1 MIREKS
7 KMKKY
12 WLLVLMI
19 NLMILN
25 VFSQEEKI
33 SLWPNAIPNSQNS
46 DEKEVLNSER
56 ILWITKVQEPDI
68 SVYIPSK
75 QQATGQAVVICPG
88 GGYEGLAYDWE
99 GIDIAKWLNSKGIA
113 GIVLKYRLP
122 NSKSVNVSYE
132 APLQDAQRAMKLVRF
147 HAKEW
152 NIDPSQL
159 GIMGFSAGGHLAATL
174 TTHFDLKGTFEKDS
188 IDLLSARPDF
198 SVLIYPVIT
207 MKKGITHQG
216 SKNSLL
222 GENPSEDLVKEFS
235 NELHVSSNTPQ
246 TFIVHST
253 DDEVVPVENS
263 LLFYK
268 ALKEKN
274 ISAEMHIYPEGG
286 HGFSLALGKGA
297 LQSWTDRLYAWLQNL
312 NNAKKM
318 EK

>member
-1 MIREKS
+1 
-7 KMKKY
+7 MKKY
-12 WLLVLMI
+12 WLLGLLI
-19 NLMILN
+19 NMMILN
-25 VFSQEEKI
+25 VFSQDKKL
-33 SLWPNAIPNSQNS
+33 SLWPNVIPNSQKSN
-46 DEKEVLNSER
+46 EKEVLDSNK

-68 SVYIPSK
+68 TVYLPSK

-99 GIDIAKWLNSKGIA
+99 GTDIAKWLNSKGIA

-122 NSKSVNVSYE
+122 SSKSVKVSYK
-132 APLQDAQRAMKLVRF
+132 APLQDVQRAMKLVRF

-152 NIDPSQL
+152 NVDPGKV
-159 GIMGFSAGGHLAATL
+159 GIMGFSAGGHLAANL
-174 TTHFDLKGTFEKDS
+174 TTHFDLEGSFEKDS
-188 IDLLSARPDF
+188 IDSLSARPDF
-198 SVLIYPVIT
+198 TVLIYPVIT

-222 GENPSEDLVKEFS
+222 GGDPSEALVKEFS
-235 NELHVSSNTPQ
+235 NELHVQPNTPP
-246 TFIVHST
+246 TFIVHAT

-274 ISAEMHIYPEGG
+274 ISAELHIYPEGG
-286 HGFSLALGKGA
+286 HGFSLALGKGY
-297 LQSWTDRLYAWLQNL
+297 LQSWTDRLYDWLNNL
-312 NNAKKM
+312 NDTNNP

>member
-1 MIREKS
+1 
-7 KMKKY
+7 MKKY
-12 WLLVLMI
+12 WLLGLLI
-19 NLMILN
+19 NMMILN
-25 VFSQEEKI
+25 VFSQDKKL
-33 SLWPNAIPNSQNS
+33 SLWPNVIPNSQKSN
-46 DEKEVLNSER
+46 EKEVLDSNK

-68 SVYIPSK
+68 TVYLPSN

-99 GIDIAKWLNSKGIA
+99 GTDIAKWLNSKGIA

-122 NSKSVNVSYE
+122 NSKSVKVSYE

-152 NIDPSQL
+152 NIDPGKV
-159 GIMGFSAGGHLAATL
+159 GIMGFSAGGHLAANL
-174 TTHFDLKGTFEKDS
+174 TTHFDFEGSLEKDS
-188 IDLLSARPDF
+188 IDSLSARPDF
-198 SVLIYPVIT
+198 TVLIYPVIT

-222 GENPSEDLVKEFS
+222 GENPSEALVKEFS
-235 NELHVSSNTPQ
+235 NELHVQPNTPP
-246 TFIVHST
+246 TFMVHAT
-253 DDEVVPVENS
+253 DDDVVPVENS

-274 ISAEMHIYPEGG
+274 ISAELHIYPKGG
-286 HGFSLALGKGA
+286 HGFSLALGKGY
-297 LQSWTDRLYAWLQNL
+297 LQSWTDRLYDWLQNL
-312 NNAKKM
+312 NDANKT